1 MAENEEVKLLGIW
14 PSPFSRRIE
23 MALKLK
29 GIKYDYV
36 EEKLDNKSSL
46 LLALN
51 PIHKK
56 VPVLVHNG
64 KAILESH
71 VILEYID
78 EIWPHNPI
86 LPQDPYERS
95 KARFFAKLIDEQIK
109 TVGFVSIIGKVDEKE
124 RQVLAEQAR
133 ELIMYLEKELV
144 GKDYF
149 GGKSVG
155 FLDLVAGSLIPFCLE
170 RGWEGIGLEVITE
183 EKFPEYKR
191 WVKNLEKVEIL
202 RDCIPP
208 REKHIEHMMN
218 YKVERVSSS

>member
-1 MAENEEVKLLGIW
+1 MAETEEVKLLGIW
-14 PSPFSRRIE
+14 ASPFSRRIE

-36 EEKLDNKSSL
+36 EEKLENKSSL

-51 PIHKK
+51 PVHKK

-64 KAILESH
+64 KTILESL

-78 EIWPHNPI
+78 ETWPHNPI

-95 KARFFAKLIDEQIK
+95 KARFFAKLIDEQIIN
-109 TVGFVSIIGKVDEKE
+109 VGFVSMAKADEKGRE
-124 RQVLAEQAR
+124 VLAEQAR

-155 FLDLVAGSLIPFCLE
+155 FLDLVAGSMIPFCLE

-183 EKFPEYKR
+183 EKFPEYNR
-191 WVKNLEKVEIL
+191 WVKNLEKVEIV

-208 REKHIEHMMN
+208 REKHVEHMN
-218 YKVERVSSS
+218 YMAERVRSS

>member
-1 MAENEEVKLLGIW
+1 MAETEEVKLLGIW
-14 PSPFSRRIE
+14 ASPFSRRIE

-36 EEKLDNKSSL
+36 EEKLENKSSL

-51 PIHKK
+51 PVHKK

-64 KAILESH
+64 KTILESL

-78 EIWPHNPI
+78 ETWPHNPI

-95 KARFFAKLIDEQIK
+95 KARFFGKLIDEQIIN
-109 TVGFVSIIGKVDEKE
+109 VGFVSMAKADEKGRE
-124 RQVLAEQAR
+124 VLAEQAR

-149 GGKSVG
+149 GGKNVG
-155 FLDLVAGSLIPFCLE
+155 FLDLVAGSMIPFCLE

-191 WVKNLEKVEIL
+191 WVKNLEKVEIV

-208 REKHIEHMMN
+208 REKHVEHMN
-218 YKVERVSSS
+218 YMAERVRSS

>member
-14 PSPFSRRIE
+14 ASPFSRRIE

-36 EEKLDNKSSL
+36 EEKLENKSSL

-51 PIHKK
+51 PVHKK

-64 KAILESH
+64 KTILESL

-78 EIWPHNPI
+78 ETWPHNPI
-86 LPQDPYERS
+86 PPQDPYERS
-95 KARFFAKLIDEQIK
+95 KTRFFAKLIDEQIIN
-109 TVGFVSIIGKVDEKE
+109 VGFVSMAKADEKGRE
-124 RQVLAEQAR
+124 VLAEQAR

-155 FLDLVAGSLIPFCLE
+155 FLDLIAGSMIPFCLE
-170 RGWEGIGLEVITE
+170 RGWEGIGLEVITD

-191 WVKNLEKVEIL
+191 WVKNLEKVEIV

-208 REKHIEHMMN
+208 KEKHVEHMN
-218 YKVERVSSS
+218 YMAERVRSS

>member
-1 MAENEEVKLLGIW
+1 MPENEEVKLLGLW
-14 PSPFSRRIE
+14 ASPFSRRIE

-36 EEKLDNKSSL
+36 EENLANKSSL

-64 KAILESH
+64 KTILESH

-78 EIWPHNPI
+78 ETWPHNPI

-95 KARFFAKLIDEQIK
+95 KARFFAKLINIRGFLN
-109 TVGFVSIIGKVDEKE
+109 VGFVSMAKADEKG
-124 RQVLAEQAR
+124 RDVLAEQAR

-170 RGWEGIGLEVITE
+170 RGWEGIGLEVTTE

-191 WVKNLEKVEIL
+191 WVKNLEKVEIV

-208 REKHIEHMMN
+208 RKEHVEHMN
-218 YKVERVSSS
+218 NVTQRVRSS

>member
-1 MAENEEVKLLGIW
+1 MPENEEVKLLGLW
-14 PSPFSRRIE
+14 ASPFSRRIE

-36 EEKLDNKSSL
+36 EENLANKSSL

-56 VPVLVHNG
+56 
-64 KAILESH
+64 IMS
-71 VILEYID
+71 
-78 EIWPHNPI
+78 
-86 LPQDPYERS
+86 
-95 KARFFAKLIDEQIK
+95 
-109 TVGFVSIIGKVDEKE
+109 VGFVSMAKADEKG
-124 RQVLAEQAR
+124 RDVLAEQAR

-170 RGWEGIGLEVITE
+170 RGWEGIGLEVTTE

-191 WVKNLEKVEIL
+191 WVKNLEKVEIV

-208 REKHIEHMMN
+208 RKEHVEHMN
-218 YKVERVSSS
+218 NVTQRVRSS

>member
-1 MAENEEVKLLGIW
+1 MAEKEEVKLLGIW
-14 PSPFSRRIE
+14 ASPFSRRIE

-36 EEKLDNKSSL
+36 EEKLENKSSL

-64 KAILESH
+64 KTILESH

-78 EIWPHNPI
+78 ETWPHNPI

-95 KARFFAKLIDEQIK
+95 KARFFAKLADEQIFN
-109 TVGFVSIIGKVDEKE
+109 VGFVSMAKADEKGRE
-124 RQVLAEQAR
+124 GLAEQAR

-149 GGKSVG
+149 GGKNVG
-155 FLDLVAGSLIPFCLE
+155 FLDLVAGSMIPFCLE
-170 RGWEGIGLEVITE
+170 RGWEGTGLKVITE

-191 WVKNLEKVEIL
+191 WVKNLEKVENV

-208 REKHIEHMMN
+208 REKHVEHMN
-218 YKVERVSSS
+218 YMAERIRSS